1 MITANVDEENGL
13 MDITVTA
20 HGPRLAADI
29 AQSFVNHLTDRV
41 RNIRTRKVRER
52 LEFVEGRFE
61 GAEQELKEAEER
73 LATFLERN
81 QNPNSAPLQF
91 QRDRLR
97 RQVQFKEQLF
107 SEMQSQLT
115 QTRLDLQRRQP
126 VVTVVEA
133 PMAPRTRSAPKRM
146 LIVLFSVL
154 IGTLFGL
161 GAALARGFFN
171 MKSAEA
177 EEREKLAEIRETVLS
192 KGIARHFAEYVGIV
206 EQQDKLRSGDT

>member
-1 MITANVDEENGL
+1 
-13 MDITVTA
+13 
-20 HGPRLAADI
+20 
-29 AQSFVNHLTDRV
+29 
-41 RNIRTRKVRER
+41 
-52 LEFVEGRFE
+52 
-61 GAEQELKEAEER
+61 
-73 LATFLERN
+73 
-81 QNPNSAPLQF
+81 
-91 QRDRLR
+91 
-97 RQVQFKEQLF
+97 
-107 SEMQSQLT
+107 
-115 QTRLDLQRRQP
+115 
-126 VVTVVEA
+126 
-133 PMAPRTRSAPKRM
+133 M